1 MSLNLQIQI
10 QFRIKIDNYTQF
22 YVLKCRLY
30 AAKFNRHFQIISKN
44 YLEFASVLI
53 LIWTY
58 VSVNMTILIMYQWHD
73 IVGIGSNGQTF
84 VMNAEQVANTG
95 SEWVGG
101 SLMDCNCWADI
112 YFNKVSVSNVIL
124 HNQNQIYS
132 LTI

>member
-1 MSLNLQIQI
+1 MLI
-10 QFRIKIDNYTQF
+10 
-22 YVLKCRLY
+22 
-30 AAKFNRHFQIISKN
+30 FQIISKN
-44 YLEFASVLI
+44 YLEFASVLM

-73 IVGIGSNGQTF
+73 IVGIGSNEQTF

-95 SEWVGG
+95 GEWVGG